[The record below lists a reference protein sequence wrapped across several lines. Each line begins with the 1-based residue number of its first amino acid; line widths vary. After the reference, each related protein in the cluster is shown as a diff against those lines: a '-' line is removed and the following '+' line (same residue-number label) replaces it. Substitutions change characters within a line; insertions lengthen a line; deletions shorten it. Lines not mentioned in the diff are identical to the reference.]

1 MTLVNWDWWT
11 VQCDQK
17 VPECSQC
24 TRAVKKCPGYRDHLD
39 LFFRDENDRTLRKA
53 RPEKSSSS
61 GEEKCSQ
68 ARPSLPH
75 ALTKEPFLDVTSPV
89 EARLLLV
96 ANSRPLVDE
105 ELTFFFTHY
114 VTVASTFAN
123 EQVDVTTPLWPWLFM
138 QNRTIDAVSSV
149 GLAGLSNVTK
159 DPNLML
165 IARRKHSDTLKRV
178 IEELSDTANADLD
191 MLFKKVVMLIVFE
204 VCSTIACQFL
214 INSVIHNSPD
224 YHLVD

>member
-1 MTLVNWDWWT
+1 
-11 VQCDQK
+11 
-17 VPECSQC
+17 
-24 TRAVKKCPGYRDHLD
+24 
-39 LFFRDENDRTLRKA
+39 LRKA
-53 RPEKSSSS
+53 RPENRKSSSL
-61 GEEKCSQ
+61 GREKSRQ
-68 ARPSLPH
+68 ARPAKSPTPPEELVLSVP
-75 ALTKEPFLDVTSPV
+75 SPV

-96 ANSRPLVDE
+96 ANARPLVDE
-105 ELTFFFTHY
+105 GLTFFFTHY
-114 VTVASTFAN
+114 VTVASKVAN

-138 QNRTIDAVSSV
+138 QNRTVDAVSSV

-204 VCSTIACQFL
+204 VCRTVACSCSQTQPSKL
-214 INSVIHNSPD
+214 HLTVI
-224 YHLVD
+224 